1 MNEEIIRKLL
11 QKMADIIADKN
22 GIKIVVNIERKD
34 WKEMRNM
41 YSLFEIAFFILYFL
55 VQAIKVAG
63 ILLIVQVVVFR
74 TTGISLYRKSCKV
87 AEKIIMEDF

>member
-1 MNEEIIRKLL
+1 
-11 QKMADIIADKN
+11 
-22 GIKIVVNIERKD
+22 
-34 WKEMRNM
+34 M

-74 TTGISLYRKSCKV
+74 TTGISLYKKAV
-87 AEKIIMEDF
+87 KITDKIIMEDF

>member
-22 GIKIVVNIERKD
+22 GIKIVVNIERKE
-34 WKEMRNM
+34 WKEMIKM
-41 YSLFEIAFFILYFL
+41 YSLFEIAFFLLYFL

-63 ILLIVQVVVFR
+63 ILLIVQIVVFR
-74 TTGISLYRKSCKV
+74 TTGISLYRKGCKI